1 MVHLGDEGCR
11 EVFGWLWRGVPG
23 YLAGG
28 AGDAGE
34 PGGGVTAGMGA
45 AGSGA
50 TASKTFRQL
59 QYERP
64 PGATEMVLVRHGET
78 VPAVIGESFD
88 LVDGQGDPP
97 LSPQG
102 HDQAERL
109 ALRLASHG
117 IQAVY
122 ATTMCRTVQTAQPL
136 IHQRGL
142 ELQVERDLREVH
154 LGEWEGGKFRRKV
167 LEQHPMALLVFEQ
180 QRWDVIPGA
189 EATEV
194 FSARVRGAVERIAAA
209 NPDRRVA
216 VFTHAGVIGRILAE
230 ATGSRPFAFNADNAS
245 ISHVVIA
252 GEEWTLRRFN
262 DTAHLDGGFTVRANP
277 LI

>member
-1 MVHLGDEGCR
+1 M
-11 EVFGWLWRGVPG
+11 
-23 YLAGG
+23 
-28 AGDAGE
+28 
-34 PGGGVTAGMGA
+34 TAGLGGRSFGA
-45 AGSGA
+45 S
-50 TASKTFRQL
+50 ASKTFRQL

-64 PGATEMVLVRHGET
+64 PGSTEMVLIRHGET
-78 VPAVIGESFD
+78 VPAVTGEAFD

-102 HDQAERL
+102 HDQAERVGR
-109 ALRLASHG
+109 RLARYG

-122 ATTMCRTVQTAQPL
+122 ATVMRRTVQTAEPL
-136 IHQRGL
+136 LRDIGLSLRIERG
-142 ELQVERDLREVH
+142 LREVH

-167 LEQHPMALLVFEQ
+167 LEQHPIAVLLFQE

-194 FSARVRGAVERIAAA
+194 FSARVRGAVERIAME

-230 ATGSRPFAFNADNAS
+230 ATGSQPFAFNADNAS
-245 ISHVVIA
+245 ISHLVVA
-252 GEEWTLRRFN
+252 GDRWTVRRFN
-262 DTAHLDGGFTVRANP
+262 DTAHLDEGLTVRAQP
-277 LI
+277 LT